1 MSNNLRTFYIGQ
13 DYQLVNFLYHTLRTN
28 SDLVLNIFFI
38 DIFIEKWI
46 ITVYFIKKNMSNKNE
61 SYEEYNSSNYKN

>member
-38 DIFIEKWI
+38 DIFIEK
-46 ITVYFIKKNMSNKNE
+46 
-61 SYEEYNSSNYKN
+61 